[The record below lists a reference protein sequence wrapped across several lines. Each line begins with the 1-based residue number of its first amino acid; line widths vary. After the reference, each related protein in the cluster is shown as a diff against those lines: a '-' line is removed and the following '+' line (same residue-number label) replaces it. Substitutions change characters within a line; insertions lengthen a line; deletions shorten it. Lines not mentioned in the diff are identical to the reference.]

1 MLSLR
6 PVQASVALRAP
17 VIAKLLLLLLLLRI
31 CAILLIRIQN
41 DLLMR
46 SVQIVVFRLLQVG
59 TDYVLPR
66 EGRCDLILLAAH
78 GRTIECSLA
87 VLLDRAEVRQAV

>member
-6 PVQASVALRAP
+6 PVQASVTLRAP
-17 VIAKLLLLLLLLRI
+17 VIAKLLLLLLLRS
-31 CAILLIRIQN
+31 CVILLIWIQD

-46 SVQIVVFRLLQVG
+46 SVQVVVFSLLQVG
-59 TDYVLPR
+59 TDYVLPGK
-66 EGRCDLILLAAH
+66 GRCDLTRLAAR

-87 VLLDRAEVRQAV
+87 VLLERAEVR